1 MLTVNWNV
9 NSLRV
14 FVILY
19 GLVTCLYSMKLVKF
33 VYLIR
38 KPTYYNYFTRRR
50 LHGTRPAKT
59 KKKKKQET
67 TEKRSYKINEQ
78 ARRRYQCK
86 LKLTDEYTMLYLAYC
101 SAVS

>member
-1 MLTVNWNV
+1 MIVVLTVNWNV

-14 FVILY
+14 FVILH
-19 GLVTCLYSMKLVKF
+19 GLVTCLYSMKF

-50 LHGTRPAKT
+50 RLHGTRPR
-59 KKKKKQET
+59 KKKQET
-67 TEKRSYKINEQ
+67 AEKRSYKINEQ
-78 ARRRYQCK
+78 ARRRYQRK